1 MFPQSI
7 ASIPVN
13 YAGSDVLKVAATFE
27 YDRYIA
33 GRASSHNLYKGDN
46 ENNAPDRNLDTTYGL
61 LNRPLIPNQNA
72 LDAVVDPTGKT
83 VINAA
88 NASIA

>member
-7 ASIPVN
+7 ASIHVN

-27 YDRYIA
+27 YDRYII
-33 GRASSHNLYKGDN
+33 GRASSNNVYNGDN
-46 ENNAPDRNLDTTYGL
+46 ENNTPDRNLDTQYGL
-61 LNRPLIPNQNA
+61 LNRPLVPNQNA
-72 LDAVVDPTGKT
+72 LDAVVDPTGQT
-83 VINAA
+83 VVSAT